1 MYMPRWAFALT
12 IAQIS
17 GMWEGFFVVVV
28 FFLRLKADM
37 YKGNYCSFLYDFFH
51 LHIFVFIYKTRL

>member
-1 MYMPRWAFALT
+1 MLYILEFRKSIKMYMPRWAFALT

-28 FFLRLKADM
+28 FFLNRRERVVG
-37 YKGNYCSFLYDFFH
+37 YS
-51 LHIFVFIYKTRL
+51 